1 LKEEKN
7 AHMCQRPSSFF
18 GEKSLSNIPK
28 ERQVFKNL
36 VLGLKRGGK
45 VKDENPFSI
54 GDVLCFSLY

>member
-1 LKEEKN
+1 MTSN
-7 AHMCQRPSSFF
+7 FF
-18 GEKSLSNIPK
+18 GEKNSSNIPK

-36 VLGLKRGGK
+36 VLELNRGGK